1 MHQVAKVGCHPG
13 SGRFYRALREAGI
26 EGSVF
31 HELRHTFANQLVMA
45 GVDLLT
51 VKEFLGHHD
60 LKMTLHYA
68 QLAPHYNR
76 VAID

>member
-1 MHQVAKVGCHPG
+1 
-13 SGRFYRALREAGI
+13 
-26 EGSVF
+26 
-31 HELRHTFANQLVMA
+31 MA

-60 LKMTLHYA
+60 LKMTLRYA
-68 QLAPHYNR
+68 QLAPDYNR